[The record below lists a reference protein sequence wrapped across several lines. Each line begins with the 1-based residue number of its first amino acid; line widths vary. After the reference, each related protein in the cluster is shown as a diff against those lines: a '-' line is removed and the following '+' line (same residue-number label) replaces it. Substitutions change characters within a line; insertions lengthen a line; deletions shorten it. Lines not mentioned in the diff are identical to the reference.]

1 MTQHRRILVVLVVAA
16 SLVNTFAIDWT
27 FWNDDDGSSTPTP
40 AKVTSP
46 SSSGSSDLSATVS
59 IIGTSESSSS
69 LYLSLDEASAKAL
82 VSATSSSAAIDA
94 YTDKLDLTIP
104 KVTEATSS
112 VTSEYRNWVGPRPV
126 SPDGAC
132 YREAHI
138 MDTCPT
144 NFDRNEAT
152 NTCWAECPIAY
163 PVECGMQCIR
173 QNDDCMM
180 DTLNKIGAIGNSALA
195 IASVGAFL
203 KLWQVAE
210 SVRFAFDCV
219 NIMIGTMRSIFR
231 YIRNIK
237 TTDPTAS
244 TEKILNILYQSH
256 NVVTDLPMA
265 MYLCSGKPP
274 PRTLDVS
281 GRMLSTINWIL
292 LNAIG
297 YKESL
302 ISSWS
307 RFKAFLIGANFTEA
321 ANSIN
326 ETEIGTLSDAMKS
339 KSTCGYDL
347 RSLTDRTWRTV
358 NQLKIDNPG
367 ISEDNLRLK
376 MQDTQLVRS
385 DIAIVTNNCMEQ
397 LIEESDEATAYKTRE
412 KIRTA
417 FSGMIEDLVS
427 KGKSKNGSDE
437 DGNYFMYQAFGKV
450 LISIAVTGFDMIGVM
465 GLIATYLQTICGPT
479 NFMGEIDD
487 GTDPKTLGLTMIQ
500 RAFKNSTMS
509 WKRKGDGA
517 VIVDF
522 KSTDTKDVTVN
533 IMSGGDKI
541 DEVDVKAGGS
551 AQWLSNVARLAGR
564 TLYMDR
570 WRPGFLGLPGTG
582 GGSLL
587 LWVPHASEGGHLELQ
602 NLRDAMNLRNQA
614 V

>member
-297 YKESL
+297 
-302 ISSWS
+302 
-307 RFKAFLIGANFTEA
+307 
-321 ANSIN
+321 
-326 ETEIGTLSDAMKS
+326 
-339 KSTCGYDL
+339 
-347 RSLTDRTWRTV
+347 
-358 NQLKIDNPG
+358 
-367 ISEDNLRLK
+367 
-376 MQDTQLVRS
+376 
-385 DIAIVTNNCMEQ
+385 
-397 LIEESDEATAYKTRE
+397 
-412 KIRTA
+412 
-417 FSGMIEDLVS
+417 GMIEDLVS

-551 AQWLSNVARLAGR
+551 AQWLSNVTRLAGR

-602 NLRDAMNLRNQA
+602 VKLN
-614 V
+614 VS